1 VFFEYIPQIE
11 IGIKEGWLQ
20 KNICH
25 LWRKNIPAELVLR
38 LPADLKPAGAF
49 IAYLREKYST
59 RYTLQK
65 FIQADRVPGDI
76 YLQPKEIA
84 QFRLP

>member
-1 VFFEYIPQIE
+1 
-11 IGIKEGWLQ
+11 
-20 KNICH
+20 
-25 LWRKNIPAELVLR
+25 